1 MDFPLQ
7 YCSNKNINGNDE
19 LDIRTNIIKNE
30 RKNVHQNKQ
39 QLNNGGRVILVFPGI
54 IGQDLAKKT
63 QLLQLSLTTFLT
75 D

>member
-7 YCSNKNINGNDE
+7 YCSNENINGNDE

-30 RKNVHQNKQ
+30 RKNVDQNKQ
-39 QLNNGGRVILVFPGI
+39 QLNNGGRVILFFPGS

-63 QLLQLSLTTFLT
+63 QLLHLSLTTFLT

>member
-1 MDFPLQ
+1 MDFPLR

-30 RKNVHQNKQ
+30 RKKVHQNKQ
-39 QLNNGGRVILVFPGI
+39 QLNNGGRVILVFPGT

-63 QLLQLSLTTFLT
+63 QLFQLSLTTFLT

>member
-1 MDFPLQ
+1 MDFPPQ

-19 LDIRTNIIKNE
+19 LDIRINIIENE

-39 QLNNGGRVILVFPGI
+39 QLNNGGSVILVLPGI

>member
-1 MDFPLQ
+1 MVICRALVKKK
-7 YCSNKNINGNDE
+7 YIYG
-19 LDIRTNIIKNE
+19 
-30 RKNVHQNKQ
+30 KNVHQNKQ
-39 QLNNGGRVILVFPGI
+39 QLNNGGSVILVFPGI

>member
-7 YCSNKNINGNDE
+7 YCGNKNINGNDE

-30 RKNVHQNKQ
+30 RKNVDQNKQ
-39 QLNNGGRVILVFPGI
+39 QLNNGGRVILFFPGI

-63 QLLQLSLTTFLT
+63 QLFQLSLTTFLT

>member
-30 RKNVHQNKQ
+30 RKNVDQNKQ
-39 QLNNGGRVILVFPGI
+39 QLNNGGRVILLCTAGSGKEDATISTI
-54 IGQDLAKKT
+54 IDD
-63 QLLQLSLTTFLT
+63 FLN
-75 D
+75 